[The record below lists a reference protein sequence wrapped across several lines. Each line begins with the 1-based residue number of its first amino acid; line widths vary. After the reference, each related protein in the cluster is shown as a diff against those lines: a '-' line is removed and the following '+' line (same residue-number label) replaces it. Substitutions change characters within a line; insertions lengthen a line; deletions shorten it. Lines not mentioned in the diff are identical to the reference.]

1 MMTKMMKSIFEELDA
16 EELSKV
22 KAGKASVENSIQELS
37 EGNYGY
43 ALKYCSDNDSTG
55 VKKLRQNT
63 PPSKCF

>member
-43 ALKYCSDNDSTG
+43 ALKCCSDIYW
-55 VKKLRQNT
+55 
-63 PPSKCF
+63 C